1 MKRSGDEK
9 RKQKELIRAMLSLAP
24 VMQQGT
30 LVRNYRR
37 CGNPNCR
44 CARGQKHGPHYY
56 LSTRRGGKTKM
67 DYTPKILM
75 NQVKK
80 ELGNYRK
87 FKQLLS
93 ELLELNYQTFLKE
106 RRELKER
113 KKDVR

>member
-1 MKRSGDEK
+1 MAIPIEM
-9 RKQKELIRAMLSLAP
+9 MLFTTFFVTSLP
-24 VMQQGT
+24 GLPNV
-30 LVRNYRR
+30 Y
-37 CGNPNCR
+37 PNCR

-67 DYTPKILM
+67 DYTPRILM

-87 FKQLLS
+87 FKQLLR

-106 RRELKER
+106 RSELKER
-113 KKDVR
+113 KKDDR

>member
-1 MKRSGDEK
+1 
-9 RKQKELIRAMLSLAP
+9 
-24 VMQQGT
+24 
-30 LVRNYRR
+30 
-37 CGNPNCR
+37 
-44 CARGQKHGPHYY
+44 
-56 LSTRRGGKTKM
+56 M

-87 FKQLLS
+87 FKQLLR

-106 RRELKER
+106 RSELKER